1 MKVLRGLTLTQRLLL
16 TVLVPVSVL
25 SSLVSILYLTRA
37 ADLAEQATRDRG
49 VAIVSFL
56 APAAEYGVISGN
68 AVNLRS
74 LLAAALAQQDVVAAA
89 IYDRSRDLSAVSGT
103 PVIADVDVVA
113 ASTAPRL
120 VGASAGRFAFAAP
133 VLSQPITVDDLGAG
147 GAPPAVPAGPEVI
160 GWVYLELDT
169 YSYVS
174 QRRTI
179 ALTVLALALATMIGT
194 AVLAVRLA
202 RSVGEPV
209 RRLVEAVR
217 RMAAGDLDV
226 RVAVGGGGQELSE
239 LQQGFN
245 NMARSIADA
254 TYNLQARVEEATGQL
269 AYQALHDPLTGLP
282 NRRAFEQALED
293 AVLASRRAADHGALC
308 FIDLDRFKQVNDAC
322 GHAAGDALLHQIGDL
337 IRHRV
342 RAQDL
347 ICRIGGDEFA
357 LILRGCSPDD
367 ARRIAH
373 SLCEAVET
381 YAFEWE
387 GQTFHIGASVGLTR
401 IDDHTRSPSEVL
413 KAADI
418 ACYEA
423 KRSGRGKVVET
434 RIAGPE
440 PVPKPV

>member
-1 MKVLRGLTLTQRLLL
+1 MRTLRALPLTQRLLL
-16 TVLVPVSVL
+16 TVLVPVSLLSVL
-25 SSLVSILYLTRA
+25 ISMLYLNRA

-49 VAIVSFL
+49 IAIVSFL
-56 APAAEYGVISGN
+56 APAAEYGVISGSV
-68 AVNLRS
+68 ASLRS
-74 LLAAALAQQDVVAAA
+74 LLAAARAQQDVVAAA
-89 IYDRSRDLSAVSGT
+89 IYDRSRELSAVTGS
-103 PVIADVDVVA
+103 PAIADLDRVA
-113 ASTAPRL
+113 ATVAPRP
-120 VGASAGRFAFAAP
+120 VGVSAGRHAFAAA
-133 VLSQPITVDDLGAG
+133 VLSLPIAVDDLG
-147 GAPPAVPAGPEVI
+147 GAAAIVPAAAEPEII
-160 GWVYLELDT
+160 GWVYVELDT
-169 YSYVS
+169 RAYVER
-174 QRRTI
+174 RRTT
-179 ALTVLALALATMIGT
+179 ALTVLALALATMMGT

-209 RRLVEAVR
+209 GRLVEAVR

-226 RVAVGGGGQELSE
+226 RVSVGGGGQELSE

-322 GHAAGDALLHQIGDL
+322 GHAAGDALLHQIGEL

-347 ICRIGGDEFA
+347 ICRVGGDEFA

-373 SLCEAVET
+373 GLCDAVENH
-381 YAFEWE
+381 AFEWE
-387 GQTFHIGASVGLTR
+387 GQTFSIGASVGLTR
-401 IDDHTRSPSEVL
+401 IDDHTKSPSEVL

-434 RIAGPE
+434 AVGLAPPTR
-440 PVPKPV
+440 KPA